1 MALKESAVNSIVEFM
16 RKAATLDM
24 KSANKALL
32 DSNLL
37 SEIKN
42 GLRNSKNE
50 NARHEFVSLLL
61 NFIRIFK
68 DIFPKYNDLLKLT
81 DDDVEKDFFEN
92 IKHIQVSQCSIDYR
106 CPKWS
111 IDAK

>member
-16 RKAATLDM
+16 RKASTLGM
-24 KSANKALL
+24 KNSSKALFEA
-32 DSNLL
+32 NLL
-37 SEIKN
+37 SEIKT

-81 DDDVEKDFFEN
+81 DEDVEKDFYEN
-92 IKHIQVSQCSIDYR
+92 IKHIQASRWISIDYKKVS
-106 CPKWS
+106 CFTE
-111 IDAK
+111 